1 MKTENQITFGVVI
14 GNRGFFPAHLC
25 ESGRKEIL
33 AALKQAG
40 INFVTLG
47 LEDTTYGSI
56 ESIEDARKCANLFAT
71 NREKIDGILVT
82 LPNFGDERAVANA
95 IRWSGLSV
103 PVLVHAFPD
112 TSEKMTVADRRDSFC
127 GKISVCN
134 NLRQYGIRYSLTAE
148 HVVAP
153 QNDSFQHDLETF
165 AAICRVYKGLKSLRV
180 GMIGAR
186 PAAFNTVRF
195 NEVLL
200 ENEGISVEPIDLSEI
215 IHRANQL
222 GSDDQIVKNKFEQ
235 IQVYWP
241 NNAIPQEPLNRM
253 AKLGAVIDSWMAA
266 NELSATAIQCWTAI
280 EEIYGVVPCTLMSM
294 MSDGLFPSACETDVP
309 GVISMYALGLASQK
323 ASAIVDWNN
332 NYNTSSSKCVGFH
345 CSNFAK
351 SLMVTSAEMS
361 ESGTAAHIIPHDILS
376 GGLGDENTWGA
387 IVGKLKP
394 GPFTYCRISTDGL
407 EGKMRTY
414 LGEGRVTDEQIDTW
428 GGYGV
433 FEIPNMQALMH
444 YICEN
449 GFEHHVAIN
458 PSNTSAVLRE
468 AFTKYLGWETYLH
481 E

>member
-1 MKTENQITFGVVI
+1 MKIDEQLTIGVLV
-14 GNRGFFPAHLC
+14 GNRGFFPAHLI
-25 ESGRKEIL
+25 ESGREEIL
-33 AALKQAG
+33 RTLKQAG
-40 INFVTLG
+40 FKVVALG
-47 LEDTTYGSI
+47 LEDTTFGSV
-56 ESIEDARKCANLFAT
+56 ESIEDARKCANLFAA

-112 TSEKMTVADRRDSFC
+112 TSESMKVSDRRDSFC

-134 NLRQYGIRYSLTAE
+134 NLRQYGIKYTLTTE

-153 QNDSFQHDLETF
+153 GSPSFQQDLEKF
-165 AAICRVYKGLKSLRV
+165 AAICRVNKGLRSLRV

-200 ENEGISVEPIDLSEI
+200 ENQGISVEPIDLSEV

-222 GSDDQIVKNKFEQ
+222 RDEDQPVKDKINQ
-235 IQVYWP
+235 LHSYWP
-241 NNAIPQEPLNRM
+241 NNAIPQESLNRM
-253 AKLGAVIDSWMAA
+253 AKLGSVIDDWMAA
-266 NELSATAIQCWTAI
+266 NHLSATAIQCWTAI
-280 EEIYGVVPCTLMSM
+280 VEIYGIVPCTLMSL
-294 MSDGLFPSACETDVP
+294 MSDGLMPSACETDVP

-332 NYNTSSSKCVGFH
+332 NFNSAGNKCVGFH
-345 CSNFAK
+345 CSNFAR
-351 SLMVTSAEMS
+351 SLLVTETEITEKASPAK
-361 ESGTAAHIIPHDILS
+361 IITHDILS
-376 GGLGDENTWGA
+376 GGFGDENSWGA
-387 IVGKLKP
+387 IGGKLKP
-394 GPFTYCRISTDGL
+394 GPITYCRISTDGL
-407 EGKMRTY
+407 EGKIRTY
-414 LGEGRVTDEQIDTW
+414 LGEGNITDDQIDTW

-433 FEIPNMQALMH
+433 FDIPNLQALMH

-458 PSNTSAVLRE
+458 PSNSSAVLHE

-481 E
+481 I